1 MFTAGKAGKEYDGV
15 HVLFITFTTDFVTM
29 PEDTPM

>member
-1 MFTAGKAGKEYDGV
+1 MFTAGKAGKEYDG
-15 HVLFITFTTDFVTM
+15 VLFITFTTDFVTM